1 MLTNRDKTM
10 PWFQN
15 LCRNLGLTVH
25 NVAKPIK
32 DDAAERGTTQVV
44 KKEVEEEQIDEN
56 ITLRR
61 TTIEEVEMKPGA
73 DQSKLKKDQD
83 DNPS

>member
-1 MLTNRDKTM
+1 M

-15 LCRNLGLTVH
+15 LCRNLGRTVH

-32 DDAAERGTTQVV
+32 DDKAARGKKQVV
-44 KKEVEEEQIDEN
+44 KREVEEEQIDEN

-73 DQSKLKKDQD
+73 DKDKLKEHQD
-83 DNPS
+83 RQDGDEA

>member
-1 MLTNRDKTM
+1 M

-25 NVAKPIK
+25 NVKKPIK
-32 DDAAERGTTQVV
+32 DDAAQRTTKHVTKRQTQ
-44 KKEVEEEQIDEN
+44 EEKIDEH

-73 DQSKLKKDQD
+73 DQSKLKNVQQRHEQD
-83 DNPS
+83 PNP

>member
-1 MLTNRDKTM
+1 M

-25 NVAKPIK
+25 NVKKPIK
-32 DDAAERGTTQVV
+32 DDAAQRGSKQVV
-44 KKEVEEEQIDEN
+44 KHETHEEKIDEN

-73 DQSKLKKDQD
+73 DQNKLKDVQQSNEQD
-83 DNPS
+83 PNP